1 MKERLY
7 YILMNILEK
16 LEQSVNVERITNNE
30 IDTLFGSASGTGT
43 DAQDY
48 VVEHYNSATEGYT
61 KWASGKCEVWKRF
74 NKSLSATVAW
84 SGGVYYGAYTDNS
97 ITYTMTGFTGFIEPP
112 SAQITIR
119 STNGNFFGLTGQ
131 YNEGSTT
138 SYGSYYVYSVGSQS
152 NVPSTIQLYAVGRW
166 K

>member
-16 LEQSVNVERITNNE
+16 LEQSINVERITDNE

-48 VVEHYNSATEGYT
+48 VVEHGVDGIWYYE
-61 KWASGKCEVWKRF
+61 KWASGKATLFANLYEKVGTWTAWGSVYETALTRRAYPTNFFTEIPAVRVQPNGRGEIAIMSIEC
-74 NKSLSATVAW
+74 SATAELTQTCGMWANRPVA
-84 SGGVYYGAYTDNS
+84 TDPNKNVGYS
-97 ITYTMTGFTGFIEPP
+97 IE
-112 SAQITIR
+112 
-119 STNGNFFGLTGQ
+119 
-131 YNEGSTT
+131 
-138 SYGSYYVYSVGSQS
+138 V
-152 NVPSTIQLYAVGRW
+152 VGRW

>member
-16 LEQSVNVERITNNE
+16 LETSINVERITDNE

-48 VVEHYNSATEGYT
+48 VVEHGTATASDGSYWIYRKWNSGIAECWGRKKET
-61 KWASGKCEVWKRF
+61 KSQYDTMGSSYGMWWEY
-74 NKSLSATVAW
+74 W
-84 SGGVYYGAYTDNS
+84 SDVYYPFSFTETPIAFSSSDIGSAFTLNTLLDNGIYTD
-97 ITYTMTGFTGFIEPP
+97 
-112 SAQITIR
+112 R
-119 STNGNFFGLTGQ
+119 VR
-131 YNEGSTT
+131 
-138 SYGSYYVYSVGSQS
+138 VYSAVHNTSGSLDFDS
-152 NVPSTIQLYAVGRW
+152 RLYVIGKW